1 MREKGQR
8 DKPDKQSTD
17 QPLTGFF
24 LPRSSASSTSYQMR
38 PWRPAQEGTEMT
50 SMVILC
56 LSTKE
61 GGVSDA
67 GRCPVLWATADVEK
81 SLDVWVGAAAWEMR
95 WRCSVLGAGLWTMG
109 AMAEPLC

>member
-1 MREKGQR
+1 
-8 DKPDKQSTD
+8 
-17 QPLTGFF
+17 
-24 LPRSSASSTSYQMR
+24 MR